1 MQSMNANIMGVMP
14 ANAMQGMD
22 ADKMAAMPQNSIDS
36 MNTDQIGM
44 TPADVMQSA
53 ALGDIDAL
61 GEAFSENSPPI
72 PDINSMDALD
82 SAIYGL
88 WIKRLIKELVGVLKT
103 CLIKTPLLTLL

>member
-1 MQSMNANIMGVMP
+1 MQSMNANIMAVMP

-82 SAIYGL
+82 SAI
-88 WIKRLIKELVGVLKT
+88 
-103 CLIKTPLLTLL
+103 

>member
-14 ANAMQGMD
+14 ANAMRGMD
-22 ADKMAAMPQNSIDS
+22 ADKMVAMPQNSIDS

-61 GEAFSENSPPI
+61 GESFSENSPPI
-72 PDINSMDALD
+72 PDTNSMDALD
-82 SAIYGL
+82 SSI
-88 WIKRLIKELVGVLKT
+88 
-103 CLIKTPLLTLL
+103 